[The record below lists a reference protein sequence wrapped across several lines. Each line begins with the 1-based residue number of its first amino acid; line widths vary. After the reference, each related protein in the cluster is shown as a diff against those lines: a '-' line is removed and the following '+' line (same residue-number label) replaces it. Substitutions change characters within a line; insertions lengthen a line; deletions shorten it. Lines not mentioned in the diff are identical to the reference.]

1 MSTRLTISLII
12 SILIIVG
19 MPLLYLGIMTSN
31 EVFAVFAKSGSPA
44 QIEPRWKFEGSV
56 WTAMFSL
63 SLLAVLAYA
72 LTLRS
77 QVRKDYAH

>member
-31 EVFAVFAKSGSPA
+31 EVFAIFAKSGSPA

>member
-1 MSTRLTISLII
+1 MSTRLILSLII
-12 SILIIVG
+12 SVLIVVG

-31 EVFAVFAKSGSPA
+31 EVFAMFAKSGSPA

-56 WTAMFSL
+56 WTAMFSI

-72 LTLRS
+72 LVLRS
-77 QVRKDYAH
+77 QVRRDYSQ